1 MSSTKPELV
10 GFKICPFAQR
20 SAIVVKEKGI
30 DCDITY
36 INPKEP
42 PDWFKKI
49 SPLGKVP
56 LLKLDDTVLFESV
69 VIMEYLDEVTPPS
82 LHPADPLQKAQNRA
96 WNEFASTLLEGQFKM
111 VIAAQDEEG
120 CDAAEKDLKSK
131 LTLLEPMVQGEFF
144 NGGTLALTDV
154 AYAPFFMRLN
164 LLEQWHPMG
173 LLDELPKVKA
183 WSDNL
188 LQRTSIKA
196 SVVEGFEEL
205 YRGFITSNNGFGAQR
220 FG

>member
-1 MSSTKPELV
+1 
-10 GFKICPFAQR
+10 
-20 SAIVVKEKGI
+20 
-30 DCDITY
+30 
-36 INPKEP
+36 PKET
-42 PDWFKKI
+42 PDWFKAI

-56 LLKLDDTVLFESV
+56 LLKSGDAVLFESA
-69 VIMEYLDEVTPPS
+69 VIMEYLDEITPPS
-82 LHPADPLQKAQNRA
+82 LHPVDPLQKAQNRA

-120 CDAAEKDLKSK
+120 CDAAEKDLQDK
-131 LTLLEPMVQGEFF
+131 LALLEPMVQGSFF
-144 NGGTLALTDV
+144 NGETFALTDA

-173 LLDELPKVKA
+173 LLDGLPKLKA

-188 LQRTSIKA
+188 LQRASVKD
-196 SVVEGFEEL
+196 SVVEEFNDL
-205 YRGFITSNNGFGAQR
+205 YRGFISGNGGFGAKR